1 MHLSSIKI
9 TNFRCFADFSLQ
21 DLPPAVVVLGQN
33 NAGKSNLLH
42 AIALILDPSLPDRAR
57 DLEEDDFWTG
67 CEAPLNGDEVKVVVE
82 LQGYQDETRVKAA
95 LADCSVASDPLT
107 ARLTYIYRPLRS
119 PEGDI
124 EDYEWLA
131 FGGTDETNLFGGGR
145 RREVSI
151 HILPALRDA
160 ERDLRDWN
168 RSPLRDLLRLL
179 PLSEGALEG
188 VAASIAEA
196 NAKLLEE
203 QPIQE
208 LDASLSSQ
216 IQDMVGENF
225 ALEVALGVAPPLPKH
240 VVRAL
245 RVLVDGGYPVRR
257 AGLGATN
264 ILYLA
269 LLLERLNA
277 EKAGAVLASAILAVE
292 EPEAHLHPHVQRVL
306 FRYLLRT
313 TSVLVT
319 THSAHIASVSTLP
332 SLVMLLPGE
341 EGTVGRRAVTEEMTD
356 QQIADLERYLDV
368 RRADFLFARGVVLVE
383 GPGEEYAVPAAAQT
397 LDELDLD
404 ELGVTVSAVDGIDFK
419 PYHLLL
425 NALEIPHVIVTDGDP
440 DANGGYA
447 GLRRGVRLLDDDDA
461 RERAEELL
469 EKEEWDDVDELLRDH
484 GIFVN
489 DSTLELE
496 YAETA
501 PQALITAYDELVAS
515 EKSRDRMREDVAEAT
530 ADGGDSD
537 KLLRRVARIGKG
549 RFAQRLAA
557 HLESPEDHPE
567 YVREAIEWLSKRLS
581 N

>member
-1 MHLSSIKI
+1 VHLSSIEIK
-9 TNFRCFADFSLQ
+9 NFRCFSDFTLE

-33 NAGKSNLLH
+33 NAGKSNLLR
-42 AIALILDPSLPDRAR
+42 AIALILDPSLPDQAR
-57 DLEEDDFWTG
+57 DLEEDDFWSG
-67 CEAPLNGDEVKVVVE
+67 CEAPLNGDEVKVVIE
-82 LQGYQDETRVKAA
+82 LQGYEDETRVKAA
-95 LADCSVASDPLT
+95 LADCSVLSDPLT
-107 ARLTYIYRPLRS
+107 ARLTYIFRPLRS

-124 EDYEWLA
+124 EDYEWLV

-145 RREVSI
+145 RREVALQ
-151 HILPALRDA
+151 ILPALRDA
-160 ERDLRDWN
+160 ERDLRNWN

-179 PLSEGALEG
+179 TLSEAALEG

-208 LDASLSSQ
+208 LDESLGSR
-216 IQDMVGENF
+216 IEEMVGENF
-225 ALEVALGVAPPLPKH
+225 ALEVALGVAPPLPEQ

-257 AGLGATN
+257 AGLGARN

-269 LLLERLNA
+269 LLLERLRA
-277 EKAGAVLASAILAVE
+277 EEAGALLAAAVLAVE

-332 SLVMLLPGE
+332 SLVMLRPGDA
-341 EGTVGRRAVTEEMTD
+341 GTVGRRAVTNEMTE
-356 QQIADLERYLDV
+356 QQVADLERYLDV

-383 GPGEEYAVPAAAQT
+383 GPGEEYAVPAAAHT

-404 ELGVTVSAVDGIDFK
+404 ALGVTVSAVDGVDFK

-440 DANGGYA
+440 DESGGYA
-447 GLRRGVRLLDDDDA
+447 GLRRGVRLIDDEGA

-469 EKEEWDDVDELLRDH
+469 ENEERDEVDELLREH

-501 PQALITAYDELVAS
+501 PQALIAAYEELVPS
-515 EKSRDRMREDVAEAT
+515 EQSRDRMKEDVAAANE
-530 ADGGDSD
+530 DGGDPD
-537 KLLRRVARIGKG
+537 KLLRRVSRIGKG

-581 N
+581 A